1 MPAATAVAQR
11 GAAAVRLPPFAHR
24 VGVLTGSRVVSALG
38 RRCRE
43 VNPFR
48 ELDLQGKIALFP
60 VDPVGSPGP
69 AMPCPAL
76 HVPHL
81 CGRERISGA
90 ERELRNEVGRR
101 REGVG

>member
-1 MPAATAVAQR
+1 MPAATTVAQR
-11 GAAAVRLPPFAHR
+11 GAAAVRLPAFAHR
-24 VGVLTGSRVVSALG
+24 VEVLTGSRVVSALG